1 LAHFILATSATKSAC
16 HISNHISNHVSNHV
30 HLEHDNEQQDLE
42 LEERAAVIAS
52 LEHQV

>member
-1 LAHFILATSATKSAC
+1 LAHFILATSATNSAC
-16 HISNHISNHVSNHV
+16 HISNHVSNHV